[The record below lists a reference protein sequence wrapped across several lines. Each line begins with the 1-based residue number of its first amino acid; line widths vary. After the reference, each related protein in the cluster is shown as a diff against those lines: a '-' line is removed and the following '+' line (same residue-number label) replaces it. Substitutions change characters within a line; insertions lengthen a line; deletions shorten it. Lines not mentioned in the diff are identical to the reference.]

1 MADDPSPTWY
11 AGLDDDHRTH
21 ITSKGWDKLDAPAAA
36 VAMST
41 AYRGLEK
48 LHGSIAAGNMVSL
61 PKPED
66 GADVQKAFWQ
76 KLGAPPAADG
86 YKFDD
91 LKFKDGTGLDPAFAD
106 AVRAAASATNMPAP
120 LLNAF
125 LAQMLPHMETEE
137 VNEAAAKQVA
147 AAASKAALETEWG
160 ADLMKNKFIASRAM
174 DALGLSPEALAAVE
188 SLPSVGYQGVMNMM
202 LKLGTQMGEARF
214 VPGQGQG
221 GGTMTPDQARDQLAA
236 YAKDS
241 AWVTRFANGG
251 VNEITQRNNLTAIIA
266 GAK

>member
-1 MADDPSPTWY
+1 MAEGDVPAWH
-11 AGLDDDHRTH
+11 AGLDDEHRTH
-21 ITSKGWDKLDAPAAA
+21 ITSKGWDKLDGPAAA
-36 VAMST
+36 AAIAT

-48 LHGSIAAGNMVSL
+48 MHGSLAAGNTVAI

-86 YKFDD
+86 YKFDA
-91 LKFKDGTGLDPAFAD
+91 LKFKDGTGLDPAFQD
-106 AVRAAASATNMPAP
+106 AVRAAAAATNMPAP

-137 VNEAAAKQVA
+137 VADLAAKQVE

-160 ADLMKNKFIASRAM
+160 ADLMKNKFIAGRAM
-174 DALGLSPEALAAVE
+174 DALAIPAEALAAIE

-214 VPGQGQG
+214 VPNG
-221 GGTMTPDQARDQLAA
+221 GAGGSGTMTPDQARDQLAA
-236 YAKDS
+236 YSRDT

-251 VNEITQRNNLTAIIA
+251 VNEIKQRNDLTAIIA
-266 GAK
+266 KG